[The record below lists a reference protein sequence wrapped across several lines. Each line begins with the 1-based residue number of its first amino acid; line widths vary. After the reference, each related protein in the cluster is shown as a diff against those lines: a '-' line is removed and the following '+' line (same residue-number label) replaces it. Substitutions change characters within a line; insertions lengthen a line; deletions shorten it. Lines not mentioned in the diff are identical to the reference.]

1 MKRLLA
7 QLDLLRTI
15 CYKSLTVQKSKE
27 LLRRWRKMTL
37 LYAAT
42 FLVVLP
48 VLCHDLTDSIYSVS
62 FIHPASARQK
72 ARDINDERVRI
83 ADHFLSS
90 PGILGSR
97 AGNAVWSPADD
108 IPDVDVAVTIVT
120 VSRGG
125 NATGGYKPRYLTQ
138 AVWRFISL
146 LQVRTTESF
155 PNM

>member
-62 FIHPASARQK
+62 FIHPASSRQK

-83 ADHFLSS
+83 AEHFLSS

-97 AGNAVWSPADD
+97 RGEMNTVWSPADD
-108 IPDVDVAVTIVT
+108 IRDVDVAVTIVT

-146 LQVRTTESF
+146 LQVRTT
-155 PNM
+155 